1 MPIRLK
7 GEIRFM
13 KKKTI
18 LSLIFVL
25 IVVFSVALTYNVYK
39 ERLENQNESYFSE
52 DATTD
57 DIIIGMNGNLL
68 DEDDDEVQIGEMI

>member
-1 MPIRLK
+1 
-7 GEIRFM
+7 M

-39 ERLENQNESYFSE
+39 ERLEKQNESYFSE